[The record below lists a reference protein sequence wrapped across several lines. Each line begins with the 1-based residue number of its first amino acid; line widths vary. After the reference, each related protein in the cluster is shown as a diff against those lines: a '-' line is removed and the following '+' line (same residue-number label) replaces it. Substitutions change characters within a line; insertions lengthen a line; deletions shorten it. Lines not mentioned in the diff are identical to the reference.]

1 MSDILGAKRAARLN
15 PLRQFVDSGIIL
27 SAGSDAPCT
36 DPDPIL
42 WIQRACNHSVPE
54 QSLTVREALRMCTY
68 NGAWVTFD
76 EKDRGSLESGK
87 IADMVILSQNPYDM
101 APKELGSLK
110 VEGII
115 LSGRPYEA
123 QRQSA
128 LVAVA
133 RGIVSK
139 GAM

>member
-1 MSDILGAKRAARLN
+1 
-15 PLRQFVDSGIIL
+15 
-27 SAGSDAPCT
+27 
-36 DPDPIL
+36 
-42 WIQRACNHSVPE
+42 
-54 QSLTVREALRMCTY
+54 
-68 NGAWVTFD
+68 
-76 EKDRGSLESGK
+76 
-87 IADMVILSQNPYDM
+87 M